1 MLKIQLQ
8 PSIKMY
14 NFIKENWKL
23 IAVIIYAVAI
33 PLYFYQSTKAVS
45 NALDISMNSSKE
57 EISILNDTLQDQQAY
72 YEVLIEQLTMSLE
85 VEQQK
90 HDDELRVIRET
101 QVYQQSLLTETFRSD
116 PTQITII
123 LKDRYKLNGN

>member
-8 PSIKMY
+8 PLIKMY

-23 IAVIIYAVAI
+23 IAVVVYAIAI

-45 NALDISMNSSKE
+45 TALDISRNSSKE

-101 QVYQQSLLTETFRSD
+101 QVYQQSLLTESFRND

>member
-8 PSIKMY
+8 PLIKMY

-23 IAVIIYAVAI
+23 IAVVVYAIAI

-45 NALDISMNSSKE
+45 NALDLSINSSKE
-57 EISILNDTLQDQQAY
+57 EVLILNETLQDQQAY

-90 HDDELRVIRET
+90 HDDELRGIREA

>member
-8 PSIKMY
+8 PLIKMY
-14 NFIKENWKL
+14 NFIEENWKL
-23 IAVIIYAVAI
+23 IAVVVYAIAI

-101 QVYQQSLLTETFRSD
+101 QVYQQSLLTESFRND

>member
-8 PSIKMY
+8 PLIKMY

-23 IAVIIYAVAI
+23 IAVIVYAIAI

-45 NALDISMNSSKE
+45 NALDLSINSSKE
-57 EISILNDTLQDQQAY
+57 EVLILNETLQDQQAY